1 MANIVGI
8 REYVRQARDANGHVL
23 PAGEEPAIA
32 ATALTATVTSAQHT
46 FDVKTKFFL
55 IHSENII
62 NWEITADGNPTA
74 VISGAGRMSSEEKQ
88 FLGLASGG
96 RDDAGAATP
105 LKIAIIIDT

>member
-8 REYVRQARDANGHVL
+8 REYLKQARDANGHIL

-32 ATALTATVTSAQHT
+32 ATAITATGTSAQHT
-46 FDVKTKFFL
+46 FNVLTRFFL

-62 NWEITADGNPTA
+62 NWAITADGNPTA
-74 VISGAGRMSSEEKQ
+74 LVAGAGGMAAGEKQ
-88 FLGLASGG
+88 FLRLASGG
-96 RDDAGAATP
+96 RDAARAATP

>member
-8 REYVRQARDANGHVL
+8 REYVRQARDGNGHVL
-23 PAGEEPAIA
+23 PAGEEPAIV
-32 ATALTATVTSAQHT
+32 ATAITATGTSAQHT
-46 FDVKTKFFL
+46 FNVKTRFFL

-74 VISGAGRMSSEEKQ
+74 VIAGAGRMAAEEKQ
-88 FLGLASGG
+88 FLGLATGG

>member
-8 REYVRQARDANGHVL
+8 REYINQARDGRGNVL

-32 ATALTATVTSAQHT
+32 ATAVTATGTTAQHT
-46 FDVKTKFFL
+46 FNVLTRFFL

-74 VISGAGRMSSEEKQ
+74 VVAGAGRMAAEEKQ

-96 RDDAGAATP
+96 RDDAGVKTP